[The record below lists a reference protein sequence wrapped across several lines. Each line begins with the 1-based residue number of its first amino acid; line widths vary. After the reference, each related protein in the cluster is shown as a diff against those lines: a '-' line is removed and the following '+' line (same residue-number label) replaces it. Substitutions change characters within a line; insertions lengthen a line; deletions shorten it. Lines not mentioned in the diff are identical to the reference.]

1 MVEPSMEIKSDD
13 FASISTTIGQV
24 RNHGSDIRSTLEKYS
39 DDEIHNIAW
48 EVQAGVEALG
58 VFGSRWTIEIL
69 AALYIAGERR
79 FNELRH
85 LLNGISSRTLSDK
98 LRTCKEVG
106 LIDRIVIEG
115 PPIRVSYKLTEHG
128 AHCGKLLSPLVA
140 YMKIRNG
147 AIIEEDV

>member
-1 MVEPSMEIKSDD
+1 MVEPPMDIKSDD
-13 FASISTTIGQV
+13 FASIKATIGQV
-24 RNHGSDIRSTLEKYS
+24 RNHGSDIRATLEKYS

-147 AIIEEDV
+147 AITEEDV

>member
-128 AHCGKLLSPLVA
+128 ARCGKLLSPLVA

>member
-1 MVEPSMEIKSDD
+1 MVEPSMKIKSDD
-13 FASISTTIGQV
+13 FTSINTTIEQV

-58 VFGSRWTIEIL
+58 GFGSRWTIEIL

-98 LRTCKEVG
+98 LRACKEAG

-115 PPIRVSYKLTEHG
+115 PPVRVSYKLTEHG
-128 AHCGKLLSPLVA
+128 THCGKLLSPLVA

>member
-1 MVEPSMEIKSDD
+1 MEIKSDD
-13 FASISTTIGQV
+13 FASINTTIGQV

>member
-1 MVEPSMEIKSDD
+1 MVEPSMKIKSDD
-13 FASISTTIGQV
+13 FTSINTTIEQV

-128 AHCGKLLSPLVA
+128 ARCGKLLSPLVA
-140 YMKIRNG
+140 YMKIRND
-147 AIIEEDV
+147 AIIEDDV

>member
-1 MVEPSMEIKSDD
+1 MVEPSMRIKSDD
-13 FASISTTIGQV
+13 FASINTTIGQV

-48 EVQAGVEALG
+48 EVQAGVESLG

-128 AHCGKLLSPLVA
+128 ARCGKLLSPLVA

>member
-13 FASISTTIGQV
+13 FASINTTIGQV

-128 AHCGKLLSPLVA
+128 ARCGKLLSPLVA

>member
-13 FASISTTIGQV
+13 FASINTTIGQV

>member
-1 MVEPSMEIKSDD
+1 MVEPPMSIESDD
-13 FASISTTIGQV
+13 LASINTIIDQV
-24 RNHGSDIRSTLEKYS
+24 RSHGSDIRSTLEKYS
-39 DDEIHNIAW
+39 DNETHDIAW
-48 EVQAGVEALG
+48 EVQAGVEALE

-98 LRTCKEVG
+98 LRACKKVG

-115 PPIRVSYKLTEHG
+115 PPVRVSYKLTEHG
-128 AHCGKLLSPLVA
+128 MRCGKLLSPLVA

-147 AIIEEDV
+147 AIMQEDV

>member
-13 FASISTTIGQV
+13 FASINTTIGQV

-115 PPIRVSYKLTEHG
+115 PPVRVSYKLTEHG